1 MNPFCRSIAI
11 LLVVIAIACCGCSGR
26 MQPVQGVITYSDGA
40 PAKELAGG
48 TIEFD
53 SLEESLSARG
63 AIEADG
69 SFQLTTLQENDG
81 VPVGKYRVL
90 IAMPGPT
97 GDEKVRIL
105 LDPKYSSYDTSG
117 LSVDIVSG
125 ANKPQLVVE
134 RYVAPSGT

>member
-11 LLVVIAIACCGCSGR
+11 LLVVIAIACCGCGGR

-40 PAKELAGG
+40 PAKDLAGG

-69 SFQLTTLQENDG
+69 SFQLTTLHENDG

-97 GDEKVRIL
+97 GDEKVRVI
-105 LDPKYSSYDTSG
+105 LDPKYSSFETSG
-117 LSVDIVSG
+117 LTVEIEPGV
-125 ANKPQLVVE
+125 NEPQLQID
-134 RYVAPSGT
+134 RYTASR